1 MESPLR
7 PALEN
12 LDEALTRLENTVDAQ
27 LENGGIAK
35 PADQHELDF
44 GGGSSKVDKAIAQK
58 LDMTIQR
65 LETLLNEE

>member
-12 LDEALTRLENTVDAQ
+12 LDEALTRLEDTVDAQ

-35 PADQHELDF
+35 PADQHEMDF
-44 GGGSSKVDKAIAQK
+44 GGGSKVDKAIAQK